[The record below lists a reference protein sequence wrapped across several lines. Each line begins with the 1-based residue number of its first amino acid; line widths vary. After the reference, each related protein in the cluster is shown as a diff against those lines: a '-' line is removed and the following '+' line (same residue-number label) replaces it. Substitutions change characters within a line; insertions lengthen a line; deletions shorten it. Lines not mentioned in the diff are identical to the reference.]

1 MAGSRPDTWMP
12 MYWGDYLKDT
22 GHLSTLEHG
31 AYLLL
36 LGHYWSSGTPLPDDD
51 AKLRRIAKIESA
63 AKWKKLR
70 PVIETFFKVGAGVWR
85 HGRVDRELD
94 AASKRSSDAK
104 ARAGKAAQARWQ
116 GQHDDIPEA
125 PHGDQSGD
133 EEEEPGPMLQACSK
147 HPENDAP
154 SIDADPATSD
164 SAFKILKSC
173 DDFLNTEISA
183 QTAEVIDFPRN
194 PDAPSNHQAML
205 EQCPSQPQSSSY
217 ESRPVTTDSEAA
229 SSSASARCIGGPQ
242 AAMIERAMVDQAFA
256 LWLPVAYE
264 LGIPDPMFM
273 NPDRRDRLS
282 ERLLECRGLDG
293 WRFALERLRHA
304 DWLFDGGKPKRWLNL
319 YTLTKPENFTG
330 LMEGRYAE
338 RHDSRST
345 DLERARAGIDQAT
358 AGGSVPDGGGSDAYL
373 DRTN

>member
-22 GHLSTLEHG
+22 GHLSTIEHG

-36 LGHYWSSGTPLPDDD
+36 IGHYWSSGSPLPDDD
-51 AKLRRIAKIESA
+51 GKLRRIAKIESA

-70 PVIETFFKVGAGVWR
+70 PAIETFFKVGSGVWR
-85 HGRVDRELD
+85 HGRIDRELE

-104 ARAGKAAQARWQ
+104 ARAGKAAKARWQ

-133 EEEEPGPMLQACSK
+133 EEQEPGAMLQACSK
-147 HPENDAP
+147 HPEGDAP
-154 SIDADPATSD
+154 SIGENPVASE

-173 DDFLNTEISA
+173 DGFPNADISA
-183 QTAEVIDFPRN
+183 QIAEVIDFPRN
-194 PDAPSNHQAML
+194 PDAPSTPQAML

-217 ESRPVTTDSEAA
+217 ESGVETTAEEAA
-229 SSSASARCIGGPQ
+229 ASSASARAADGPQ
-242 AAMIERAMVDQAFA
+242 GAMVERAMVDQAFA

-264 LGIPDPMFM
+264 LSIPDPGFM
-273 NPDRRDRLS
+273 NSDRRARLADRL
-282 ERLLECRGLDG
+282 RECRGLDD

-304 DWLFDGGKPKRWLNL
+304 DWLFDDGRPKQWLNL

-338 RHDSRST
+338 RRNPKGRAADSGSPT
-345 DLERARAGIDQAT
+345 VADGVAAAFARRYAQPG
-358 AGGSVPDGGGSDAYL
+358 
-373 DRTN
+373 

>member
-1 MAGSRPDTWMP
+1 
-12 MYWGDYLKDT
+12 
-22 GHLSTLEHG
+22 
-31 AYLLL
+31 
-36 LGHYWSSGTPLPDDD
+36 
-51 AKLRRIAKIESA
+51 
-63 AKWKKLR
+63 
-70 PVIETFFKVGAGVWR
+70 
-85 HGRVDRELD
+85 
-94 AASKRSSDAK
+94 
-104 ARAGKAAQARWQ
+104 
-116 GQHDDIPEA
+116 
-125 PHGDQSGD
+125 
-133 EEEEPGPMLQACSK
+133 
-147 HPENDAP
+147 
-154 SIDADPATSD
+154 
-164 SAFKILKSC
+164 
-173 DDFLNTEISA
+173 
-183 QTAEVIDFPRN
+183 
-194 PDAPSNHQAML
+194 
-205 EQCPSQPQSSSY
+205 
-217 ESRPVTTDSEAA
+217 
-229 SSSASARCIGGPQ
+229 
-242 AAMIERAMVDQAFA
+242 MIERAMVDQAFA

>member
-36 LGHYWSSGTPLPDDD
+36 IGHYWSSGAPLPDDD

-70 PVIETFFKVGAGVWR
+70 PVIETFFRVGAGVWR
-85 HGRVDRELD
+85 HGRVDRELE

-104 ARAGKAAQARWQ
+104 ARAGKAAKARWQ
-116 GQHDDIPEA
+116 GQHDDIPED
-125 PHGDQSGD
+125 PHGDDSGAD
-133 EEEEPGPMLQACSK
+133 EEEPGPMLQACSK
-147 HPENDAP
+147 HSIGDAL
-154 SIDADPATSD
+154 SIGGKPAASE
-164 SAFKILKSC
+164 SAFKIMKSC

-183 QTAEVIDFPRN
+183 PNAQVVEFPRN
-194 PDAPSNHQAML
+194 PDACSTPQAML

-217 ESRPVTTDSEAA
+217 ESRPVTSDSEAA
-229 SSSASARCIGGPQ
+229 SSSASPRADDGPQ
-242 AAMIERAMVDQAFA
+242 AAMAERAMVDQAFA
-256 LWLPVAYE
+256 LWLPVAHE
-264 LGIPDPMFM
+264 LGIPDPLFL
-273 NPDRRDRLS
+273 NPERRAQLS
-282 ERLLECRGLDG
+282 ERLRECGGIEG
-293 WRFALERLRHA
+293 WKLALVRLREA
-304 DWLFDGGKPKRWLNL
+304 EWLLDDGKPKRWLNL

-338 RHDSRST
+338 RHADSRSA
-345 DLERARAGIDQAT
+345 DNRGPNL
-358 AGGSVPDGGGSDAYL
+358 DAL
-373 DRTN
+373 AAFGREGTG